1 MEWFLNGNLKC
12 SSHSIGLMV
21 NEMNEMSLNGTFRFY
36 PIDGIRFAAST
47 PTPNSSPPHP
57 KATSLCISEYVYRCT
72 ELYDQI
78 KLNIRIHI
86 HVIFRYTSQ
95 HAFISS

>member
-36 PIDGIRFAAST
+36 PIDGIRRFAAST

-72 ELYDQI
+72 EL
-78 KLNIRIHI
+78 
-86 HVIFRYTSQ
+86 
-95 HAFISS
+95 

>member
-57 KATSLCISEYVYRCT
+57 QSYIPLYQRICVPLYRT
-72 ELYDQI
+72 M
-78 KLNIRIHI
+78 IR
-86 HVIFRYTSQ
+86 
-95 HAFISS
+95 